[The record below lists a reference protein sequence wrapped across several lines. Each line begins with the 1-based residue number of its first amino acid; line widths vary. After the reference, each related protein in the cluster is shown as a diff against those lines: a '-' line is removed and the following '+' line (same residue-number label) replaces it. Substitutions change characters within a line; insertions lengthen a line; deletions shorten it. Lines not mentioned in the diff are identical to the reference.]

1 MSEEAIYGW
10 LVTADRPG
18 TASQVY
24 NVAIR
29 EERLAVE
36 AVKRVLRD
44 RDDAI
49 VKIKAKLTKQLYIAL
64 KMKPGDVMLGAR
76 RKRPTPH
83 ES

>member
-1 MSEEAIYGW
+1 MNEEAIYGW
-10 LVTADRPG
+10 LVTVDRPG

-36 AVKRVLRD
+36 AVKRVLCDHD
-44 RDDAI
+44 RAI
-49 VKIKAKLTKQLYIAL
+49 VKVKSKLTKQLYIAL

-76 RKRPTPH
+76 RKRPLTH
-83 ES
+83 ER